1 MVENCTTCSKYRQQ
15 HPEPLMPTPLPQ
27 RPWQL
32 IATDLF
38 ILEKVT
44 YLLVVDYYSRYVE
57 VVTLPKSTSSSKIIQ
72 ALKTILARHGI
83 PDEVRSD
90 NGPQYHSDEFAQF
103 AKEWGFKH
111 STSSP
116 RYPQAN
122 GEVERAV
129 KTVKNILKKEQ
140 DPSKALL
147 AYRSTPLASG
157 YSPAELL
164 MGRKIKST
172 IPITLPHLTP
182 QLPNQKLFIEKEE
195 VYRSK
200 QKKNFD
206 NRHKAQPLKPLPPGA
221 TVYITDMDCTGTVI
235 RPSKKPRSYLVDTP
249 TTVVRRNRVQRQNI
263 PKDIDK
269 KQDEQETTPSLNI
282 NSRPNRIKTLSLKAR
297 ENLGLE
303 QLTFKIIK
311 TLKLQL
317 R

>member
-1 MVENCTTCSKYRQQ
+1 M
-15 HPEPLMPTPLPQ
+15 
-27 RPWQL
+27 
-32 IATDLF
+32 
-38 ILEKVT
+38 
-44 YLLVVDYYSRYVE
+44 VDYHSRYVE
-57 VVTLPKSTSSSKIIQ
+57 VVALPKSTSSLKIIQ
-72 ALKTILARHGI
+72 ALKTIFARHGI
-83 PDEVRSD
+83 PGEVRSA

-103 AKEWGFKH
+103 VKDWGFQH

-140 DPSKALL
+140 DPTKALL

-164 MGRKIKST
+164 VERKIKST
-172 IPITLPHLTP
+172 IPIIPRHLIP
-182 QLPNQKLFIEKEE
+182 QLPNQELFKEKEE

-206 NRHKAQPLKPLPPGA
+206 NLHKAQQLKHLPSGA
-221 TVYITDMDCTGTVI
+221 TVYITDMDCTETVI

-249 TTVVRRNRVQRQNI
+249 TTVVRRNRVQFRNI
-263 PKDIDK
+263 PIDTNE
-269 KQDEQETTPSLNI
+269 KQDEQQTVPSSNI
-282 NSRPNRIKTLSLKAR
+282 SSRPRRIKTLSLKAR

-303 QLTFKIIK
+303 
-311 TLKLQL
+311 
-317 R
+317 